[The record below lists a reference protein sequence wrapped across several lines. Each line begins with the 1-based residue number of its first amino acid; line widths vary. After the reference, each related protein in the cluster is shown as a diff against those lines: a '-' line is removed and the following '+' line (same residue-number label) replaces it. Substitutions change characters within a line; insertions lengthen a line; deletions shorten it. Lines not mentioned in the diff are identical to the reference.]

1 MKRPVKQSDG
11 MYHVEGSKYK
21 VLIGSRQQVFNG
33 TAFKTSGGLKKKD
46 ILMNRWGRLVS
57 ASKHASAKQEN
68 RLKKHGYTAQKGKF
82 GAVKISPSSSKS
94 SKGSRSS
101 KGSKKSKGSKGSKK
115 SKGSRGSK
123 K

>member
-21 VLIGSRQQVFNG
+21 VLIGSRQQVYNG

-46 ILMNRWGRLVS
+46 IIMNRWGRLVS
-57 ASKHASAKQEN
+57 ANKHASAKREN

-82 GAVKISPSSSKS
+82 GAVKMSPSSSKS
-94 SKGSRSS
+94 SKGSKKSRSS
-101 KGSKKSKGSKGSKK
+101 KGSKG